1 MLEKINTVLDKL
13 ERKVSVYTVSL
24 GIGVLLMALARIY
37 IYPAV
42 EAVNHGQSFVA
53 LANQPFDYLQNN
65 PLQNRILTP
74 LIAHYLGYSGAQFID
89 FVRYIG
95 IAFLALVYIAA
106 RKNDL
111 RPATALA
118 TSATFAFTGPIV
130 FFIHF
135 AGYTDITSYLLIFI
149 AMLGIRTIYVWPVML
164 ALALLNHEFTF
175 FVLPWFFIYYLLNN
189 KRSTLGVASGVLGI
203 GLSVLPWY
211 AWVSYVSTKMNP
223 EYAPNFY
230 AQVGILENVRLIAAN
245 LYTGCFAAFKLAWAL
260 PIIATY
266 YHCKNRRYGEIL
278 LYITILSCTVL
289 QLLIAH
295 DTSRLMALAFPLIW
309 LGFITVTKE
318 LPPILGS
325 KILFGLVLTNIF
337 VPTYYIGQNREI
349 QFYSVPATKIC
360 DMMGVGTWQH

>member
-1 MLEKINTVLDKL
+1 MLEKINTALDKL

-106 RKNDL
+106 RKNDF

-164 ALALLNHEFTF
+164 ALSLLNHEFTF

-203 GLSVLPWY
+203 GLSVLD
-211 AWVSYVSTKMNP
+211 V
-223 EYAPNFY
+223 
-230 AQVGILENVRLIAAN
+230 
-245 LYTGCFAAFKLAWAL
+245 
-260 PIIATY
+260 
-266 YHCKNRRYGEIL
+266 
-278 LYITILSCTVL
+278 
-289 QLLIAH
+289 
-295 DTSRLMALAFPLIW
+295 
-309 LGFITVTKE
+309 
-318 LPPILGS
+318 PPV
-325 KILFGLVLTNIF
+325 F
-337 VPTYYIGQNREI
+337 
-349 QFYSVPATKIC
+349 
-360 DMMGVGTWQH
+360 